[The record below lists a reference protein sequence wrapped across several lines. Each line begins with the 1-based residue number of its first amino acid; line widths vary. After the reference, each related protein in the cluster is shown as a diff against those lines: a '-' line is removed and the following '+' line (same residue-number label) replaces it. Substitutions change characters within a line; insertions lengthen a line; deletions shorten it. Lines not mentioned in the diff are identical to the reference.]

1 MGEAGELCIAGPQVM
16 KGYWNRPEETA
27 YVLRTHADGRIWLTP
42 ATSRAIDEDGYTTIV
57 QRKKDMMIV
66 DGFNVYPSEVESVLY
81 LHPGVRLA
89 AAIGEPHAYHG
100 EVVRAYV
107 GAETGRDRHG
117 GRLIAHCKTSLAPY
131 KVPKHIEVRETLPMS
146 AVGKILYRVLRDE
159 LVPSADLQVRP

>member
-1 MGEAGELCIAGPQVM
+1 MPTDGLWLHTGDIAV
-16 KGYWNRPEETA
+16 
-27 YVLRTHADGRIWLTP
+27 V
-42 ATSRAIDEDGYTTIV
+42 DEDGYTTIV

-107 GAETGRDRHG
+107 ALKPGATVTEDD
-117 GRLIAHCKTSLAPY
+117 LIAHCKTSLAPY